1 MKKLNYLLVILFGL
15 LMLTSCAP
23 DIENNNYNIIWP
35 WGNNSGYFEKTG
47 SNLIVNVGENNYG
60 EKTRALTRANIETS
74 NIIVNSKDQI
84 NTPSIGLYNNYVWN
98 SYDNNSTIYTGT
110 SAGYLFAT
118 TSLTCPFK
126 NTWSTTSIID
136 NGELTLTSVSTGEEN
151 TSDTYG
157 SKVLPSQVVFWGNHS
172 LVTSDT
178 KKDIYNTTDTDWKDE
193 VVSKNTQS
201 VAISKAIEYAN
212 SGAKINLDFG
222 TECYLA
228 WYDHHSTAKEGQT
241 TILIT
246 SNNIDQMPTSE
257 GTWSLTNLEDVA
269 GNPVNIK
276 DGDFK
281 QVSHLDIEEGRY
293 LHFMKGRAIKVIE
306 NSSSKT
312 AVWHFIGD
320 DEGDDLN
327 FKVSEIRLG
336 SSASC
341 VYRADYT
348 YTPSEDKANY
358 VYQFNEEVKSGE
370 YATLPIMPTA
380 NTSSLV
386 VLKCEVTKYPTDE
399 RERFKWYIKKTID
412 SDVLVNIGAK
422 HSVFYI
428 IGKISTDTN
437 TQPKDSPYSKT
448 WNKGIYC
455 PDVITNVTV
464 HIDDLTVEGGVVQDP
479 DGSDSSSA
487 SSLLYNY
494 DWNYGE
500 MTGIWSIGYTKADR

>member
-35 WGNNSGYFEKTG
+35 WGNSGYVEKTG
-47 SNLIVNVGENNYG
+47 SNLIVNVGENKYG
-60 EKTRALTRANIETS
+60 EKTRAVTRASIETG
-74 NIIVNSKDQI
+74 NIIVTSDAQI
-84 NTPSIGLYNNYVWN
+84 NTPSIGLYNNSVWN

-110 SAGYLFAT
+110 SNGYLFAT
-118 TSLTCPFK
+118 TKLECPFK
-126 NTWSTTSIID
+126 NTWSTTSAID
-136 NGELTLTSVSTGEEN
+136 NGKLTLTSVSTGEESLN
-151 TSDTYG
+151 DTYG
-157 SKVLPSQVVFWGNHS
+157 NKVLPSQVVFWGNHK
-172 LVTSDT
+172 LVTSDV
-178 KKDIYNTTDTDWKDE
+178 KKEKYDKDDTDWQDAT
-193 VVSKNTQS
+193 VSKNTQS
-201 VAISKAIEYAN
+201 VAISKDIEYAN

-228 WYDHHSTAKEGQT
+228 WYDHHDTAKEGQT

-246 SNNIDQMPTSE
+246 SENIKQMPTKA
-257 GTWSLTNLEDVA
+257 GKYSLTNLKDVA
-269 GNPVNIK
+269 GNDINIK
-276 DGDFK
+276 DGEFK
-281 QVSHLDIEEGRY
+281 QVSHIDISEGRY
-293 LHFMKGRAIKVIE
+293 LHFMKGRAIRVVE
-306 NSSSKT
+306 NAQDKT
-312 AVWHFIGD
+312 GVWHFIG
-320 DEGDDLN
+320 EGTANDLN

-341 VYRADYT
+341 VYSADYA
-348 YTPSEDKANY
+348 YTPSTKKVNY
-358 VYQFNEEVKSGE
+358 VYQFNEEVQSGE

-399 RERFKWYIKKTID
+399 GERFKWYIKKTID
-412 SDVLVNIGAK
+412 SDVMVNIGAE

-428 IGKISTDTN
+428 IGKISTNESTS
-437 TQPKDSPYSKT
+437 PVKSPYSTT
-448 WNKGIYC
+448 WNGGIYC

-487 SSLLYNY
+487 NSLLYNY
-494 DWNYGE
+494 DWKYGE
-500 MTGIWSIGYTKADR
+500 MTGIWSIGYTEADQ